1 MAYMWIYKNDNK
13 TYVCTVKD
21 ADGVVFD
28 LTGASITFTV
38 RETELGAESF
48 KRQNLAAGGD
58 ATEIEDSDLA
68 NGEFKV
74 HIIPTNTSGL
84 TPGKFFYDIEITTS
98 TSKVYT
104 VSKGTFEIIQDITY
118 T

>member
-1 MAYMWIYKNDNK
+1 MGYIWIYKGDNK
-13 TYVCTVKD
+13 SYICTVKD
-21 ADGVVFD
+21 KDGVEFP

-38 RETELGAESF
+38 RATELGAESF

-68 NGEFKV
+68 NGEFII
-74 HIIPTNTSGL
+74 HIIPANTTGL
-84 TPGKFFYDIEITTS
+84 TPGKYFYDIEITTS
-98 TSKVYT
+98 TAKVYT